1 MKTQGPTE
9 PMSFPYAAERAG
21 SPEALASAPNTC
33 ATTPPP
39 IQTATA
45 EMWRNN
51 QSSYQVIAL

>member
-1 MKTQGPTE
+1 MKTHGPTE
-9 PMSFPYAAERAG
+9 PMSFPYAADRAG

-45 EMWRNN
+45 EMWMNS